1 MNFHLFNACL
11 RARLHFN
18 NSIDMIDM
26 YIHFLWRNAYE
37 AYRGE
42 NTRVCYR

>member
-11 RARLHFN
+11 MVRLHLN

-26 YIHFLWRNAYE
+26 YIHFFMEECL
-37 AYRGE
+37 
-42 NTRVCYR
+42 